1 MRSPRKALTSGQ
13 AARLTAET
21 EPWMSCD
28 DCFHLM
34 DQHVDTLLN
43 HSRGSSGL
51 PEPFRRH
58 LDNCPACLEEVEGL
72 LCLTALDRGLSER
85 AASKSLRAAVRA
97 RPGRSWHMLKKGQSQ
112 R

>member
-1 MRSPRKALTSGQ
+1 MRSLRKSLTSGQ

-34 DQHVDTLLN
+34 DQHVDALLN
-43 HSRGSSGL
+43 HSGGNPSL

-58 LDNCPACLEEVEGL
+58 LDNCPACFEEVEGL
-72 LCLTALDRGLSER
+72 LCLTASDRGLSER
-85 AASKSLRAAVRA
+85 IASKSIRAAVQA
-97 RPGRSWHMLKKGQSQ
+97 RPTRSWRTLKKSHKRG
-112 R
+112 